1 MQKILIVEDEE
12 NILMALEDDFKL
24 EGYNVNTSNN
34 GLKGLELAMNNEY
47 HVIILDVMLPG
58 INGFE
63 ICKKLRQANNHTPII
78 MLTAKSQEI
87 DKILGLELG
96 ADDYITKPFSPRE
109 LQSRV
114 RAVLRRTDS
123 KKTNQ
128 NPMVVRVKNLEI
140 DFNKFEVL
148 KNNKRIN
155 LTSQE
160 FLILKYLANN
170 SNKILNRL
178 DIMDEVWGEETIVTS
193 RTVDTHIAKL
203 RAKLEDD
210 PHHPVLIKSLRNLGY
225 MFINEGR
232 S

>member
-1 MQKILIVEDEE
+1 MEKILIVEDEE
-12 NILMALEDDFKL
+12 HILMALEDDFKL
-24 EGYNVNTSNN
+24 EGYQVTTSSDGN
-34 GLKGLELAMNNEY
+34 KGLELGMKNEY
-47 HVIILDVMLPG
+47 HAIILDVMLPG

-63 ICKKLRQANNHTPII
+63 ICKKLRQANKNTPII
-78 MLTAKSQEI
+78 MLTAKGQEV

-114 RAVLRRTDS
+114 RAVIRRTNL
-123 KKTNQ
+123 KTVQ
-128 NPMVVRVKNLEI
+128 NEPNVVKVNDLEI
-140 DFNKFEVL
+140 DFNKFEIL
-148 KNNKRIN
+148 KNNEKIN

-160 FLILKYLANN
+160 FLILKYLVHNN
-170 SNKILNRL
+170 NKILSRM
-178 DIMDEVWGEETIVTS
+178 DIMDEVWGEEILVSS

-225 MFINEGR
+225 MFIGEC
-232 S
+232 SS

>member
-1 MQKILIVEDEE
+1 MEKILIVEDEE
-12 NILMALEDDFKL
+12 HILMALEDDFKL
-24 EGYNVNTSNN
+24 EGYQVTTSSDGN
-34 GLKGLELAMNNEY
+34 KGLELGMKNEY
-47 HVIILDVMLPG
+47 HAIILDVMLPG

-63 ICKKLRQANNHTPII
+63 ICKKLRQANKNTPII
-78 MLTAKSQEI
+78 MLTAKGQEV

-114 RAVLRRTDS
+114 RAVIRRTNS
-123 KKTNQ
+123 KTVQ
-128 NPMVVRVKNLEI
+128 NGPSVVKVNDLEI
-140 DFNKFEVL
+140 DFNKFEIL
-148 KNNKRIN
+148 KNNEKIN

-160 FLILKYLANN
+160 FLILKYLVHNN
-170 SNKILNRL
+170 NKILSRM
-178 DIMDEVWGEETIVTS
+178 DIMDEVWGEEILVSS

-225 MFINEGR
+225 MFIGEL
-232 S
+232 SS

>member
-1 MQKILIVEDEE
+1 MEKILIVEDEE
-12 NILMALEDDFKL
+12 HILMALEDDFKL
-24 EGYNVNTSNN
+24 EGYQVTTSSDGN
-34 GLKGLELAMNNEY
+34 KGLELGMKNEY
-47 HVIILDVMLPG
+47 HAIILDVMLPG

-63 ICKKLRQANNHTPII
+63 ICKKLRQANKNTPII
-78 MLTAKSQEI
+78 MLTAKGQEV

-114 RAVLRRTDS
+114 RAVIRRTNS
-123 KKTNQ
+123 KTVQ
-128 NPMVVRVKNLEI
+128 NKPSVVKVNDLEI
-140 DFNKFEVL
+140 DFNKFEIL
-148 KNNKRIN
+148 KNNEKIN

-160 FLILKYLANN
+160 FLILKYLVHNN
-170 SNKILNRL
+170 NKILSRM
-178 DIMDEVWGEETIVTS
+178 DIMDEVWGEEILVSS

-225 MFINEGR
+225 MFIGEC
-232 S
+232 SS

>member
-1 MQKILIVEDEE
+1 MEKILIVEDEE
-12 NILMALEDDFKL
+12 YILMALEDDFKL
-24 EGYNVNTSNN
+24 EGYQVTTSSDGN
-34 GLKGLELAMNNEY
+34 KGLELGMKNEY
-47 HVIILDVMLPG
+47 HAIILDVMLPG

-63 ICKKLRQANNHTPII
+63 ICKKLRQANKNTPII
-78 MLTAKSQEI
+78 MLTAKGQEV

-114 RAVLRRTDS
+114 RAVIRRTNS
-123 KKTNQ
+123 KTVQ
-128 NPMVVRVKNLEI
+128 NDPNVVKVNDLEI
-140 DFNKFEVL
+140 DFNKFEIL
-148 KNNKRIN
+148 KNNEKIN

-160 FLILKYLANN
+160 FLILKYLVHNN
-170 SNKILNRL
+170 NKILSRM
-178 DIMDEVWGEETIVTS
+178 DIMDEVWGEEILVSS

-225 MFINEGR
+225 MFIGEC
-232 S
+232 SP

>member
-12 NILMALEDDFKL
+12 HILMALEDDFKL
-24 EGYNVNTSNN
+24 EGYQVTTSSDGN
-34 GLKGLELAMNNEY
+34 KGLELGMKNEY
-47 HVIILDVMLPG
+47 HAIILDVMLPG

-63 ICKKLRQANNHTPII
+63 ICKKLRQANKNTPII
-78 MLTAKSQEI
+78 MLTAKGQEV

-114 RAVLRRTDS
+114 RAVIRRTNS
-123 KKTNQ
+123 KTVQ
-128 NPMVVRVKNLEI
+128 NEPSVVKVNDLEI
-140 DFNKFEVL
+140 DFNKFEIL
-148 KNNKRIN
+148 KNNEKIN

-160 FLILKYLANN
+160 FLILKYLVHNN
-170 SNKILNRL
+170 NKILSRM
-178 DIMDEVWGEETIVTS
+178 DIMDEVWGEEILVSS

-225 MFINEGR
+225 MFIGEC
-232 S
+232 SS

>member
-1 MQKILIVEDEE
+1 
-12 NILMALEDDFKL
+12 MALEDDFKL
-24 EGYNVNTSNN
+24 EGYQVTTSSDGNT
-34 GLKGLELAMNNEY
+34 GLELGMKNEY
-47 HVIILDVMLPG
+47 HAIILDVMLPG

-63 ICKKLRQANNHTPII
+63 ICKKLRQANKDTPII
-78 MLTAKSQEI
+78 MLTAKGQEV

-114 RAVLRRTDS
+114 RAVIRRTNS
-123 KKTNQ
+123 KTVQ
-128 NPMVVRVKNLEI
+128 NKPNVVKVNDLEI
-140 DFNKFEVL
+140 DFNKFEIL
-148 KNNKRIN
+148 KNNEKIN

-160 FLILKYLANN
+160 FLILKYLVHNN
-170 SNKILNRL
+170 NKILSRM
-178 DIMDEVWGEETIVTS
+178 DIMDEVWGEEILVSS

-225 MFINEGR
+225 MFIGEC
-232 S
+232 SS

>member
-1 MQKILIVEDEE
+1 MEKILIVEDEE
-12 NILMALEDDFKL
+12 HILMALEDDFKL
-24 EGYNVNTSNN
+24 EGYQVTTSSDGN
-34 GLKGLELAMNNEY
+34 KGLELGMKNEY
-47 HVIILDVMLPG
+47 HAIILDVMLPG

-63 ICKKLRQANNHTPII
+63 ICKKLRQANKNTPII
-78 MLTAKSQEI
+78 MLTAKGQEV

-114 RAVLRRTDS
+114 RAVIRRTNS
-123 KKTNQ
+123 KTVQ
-128 NPMVVRVKNLEI
+128 NEPSVVKVNDLEI
-140 DFNKFEVL
+140 DFNKFEIL
-148 KNNKRIN
+148 KNNEKIN

-160 FLILKYLANN
+160 FLILKYLVHNN
-170 SNKILNRL
+170 NKILSRM
-178 DIMDEVWGEETIVTS
+178 DIMDEVWGEEILVSS

-225 MFINEGR
+225 MFIGEC
-232 S
+232 SS

>member
-1 MQKILIVEDEE
+1 MEKILIVEDEE
-12 NILMALEDDFKL
+12 HILMALEDDFKL
-24 EGYNVNTSNN
+24 EGYQVTTSSDGN
-34 GLKGLELAMNNEY
+34 KGLELGMKNEY
-47 HVIILDVMLPG
+47 HAIILDVMLPG

-63 ICKKLRQANNHTPII
+63 ICKKLRRANKNTPII
-78 MLTAKSQEI
+78 MLTAKGQEV

-114 RAVLRRTDS
+114 RAVIRRTNS
-123 KKTNQ
+123 KTVQ
-128 NPMVVRVKNLEI
+128 NEPSVVKVNDLEI
-140 DFNKFEVL
+140 DFNKFEIL
-148 KNNKRIN
+148 KNNEKIN

-160 FLILKYLANN
+160 FLILKYLVHNN
-170 SNKILNRL
+170 NKILSRM
-178 DIMDEVWGEETIVTS
+178 DIMDEVWGEEILVSS

-225 MFINEGR
+225 MFIGEC
-232 S
+232 SS

>member
-1 MQKILIVEDEE
+1 MEKILIVEDEE
-12 NILMALEDDFKL
+12 HILMALEDDFKL
-24 EGYNVNTSNN
+24 EGYQVTTSSDGN
-34 GLKGLELAMNNEY
+34 KGLELGMKNEY
-47 HVIILDVMLPG
+47 HAIILDVMLPG

-63 ICKKLRQANNHTPII
+63 ICKKLRQANKNTPII
-78 MLTAKSQEI
+78 MLTAKGQEV

-114 RAVLRRTDS
+114 RAVIRRTNS
-123 KKTNQ
+123 KTVQ
-128 NPMVVRVKNLEI
+128 NGPSVVKVNDLEI
-140 DFNKFEVL
+140 DFNKFEIL
-148 KNNKRIN
+148 KNNEKIN

-160 FLILKYLANN
+160 FLILKYLVHNN
-170 SNKILNRL
+170 NKILSRM
-178 DIMDEVWGEETIVTS
+178 DIMDEVWGEEILVSS

-225 MFINEGR
+225 MFIGEC
-232 S
+232 SS

>member
-1 MQKILIVEDEE
+1 MEKILIVEDEE
-12 NILMALEDDFKL
+12 HILMALEDDFKL
-24 EGYNVNTSNN
+24 EGYQVTTSSDGN
-34 GLKGLELAMNNEY
+34 KGLELGMKNEY
-47 HVIILDVMLPG
+47 HAIILDVMLPG

-63 ICKKLRQANNHTPII
+63 ICKKLRQANKDTPII
-78 MLTAKSQEI
+78 MLTAKGQEV

-114 RAVLRRTDS
+114 RAVIRRTNS
-123 KKTNQ
+123 KTVQ
-128 NPMVVRVKNLEI
+128 NEPSVVKVNDLEI
-140 DFNKFEVL
+140 DFNKFEIL
-148 KNNKRIN
+148 KNNEKIN

-160 FLILKYLANN
+160 FLILKYLVHNN
-170 SNKILNRL
+170 NKILSRM
-178 DIMDEVWGEETIVTS
+178 DIMDEVWGEEILVSS

-225 MFINEGR
+225 MFIGEC
-232 S
+232 SS